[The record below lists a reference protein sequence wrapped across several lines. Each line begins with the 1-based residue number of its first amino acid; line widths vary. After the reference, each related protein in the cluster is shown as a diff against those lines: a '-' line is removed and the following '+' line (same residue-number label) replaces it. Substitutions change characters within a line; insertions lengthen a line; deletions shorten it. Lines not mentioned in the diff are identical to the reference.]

1 MAGGQ
6 DPFYYDDPSQDENFP
21 GYLGMY
27 DNPADGQEH
36 FFNSTDQEIEQWS
49 KGIAKKDR
57 KRRNVGLKIL
67 LAFIVIVILAC
78 AALVFAYTQGYGYP
92 TQETVA
98 KELFADPSAA
108 ADTLFSS
115 ATTPE
120 NAKTM
125 AEFVVTDPN
134 AVVDGVNRSMT
145 ESSVFVTATTD
156 EGGEVTYKVSMVR
169 DLASWKISNVEL
181 YFPSQN

>member
-1 MAGGQ
+1 M
-6 DPFYYDDPSQDENFP
+6 
-21 GYLGMY
+21 
-27 DNPADGQEH
+27 
-36 FFNSTDQEIEQWS
+36 
-49 KGIAKKDR
+49 
-57 KRRNVGLKIL
+57 
-67 LAFIVIVILAC
+67 
-78 AALVFAYTQGYGYP
+78 
-92 TQETVA
+92 
-98 KELFADPSAA
+98 
-108 ADTLFSS
+108 FSS